1 MNRQRQHGFSLLE
14 AIVALVIFTMGAL
27 ALYGWLGSNLITL
40 DRVNQRQQANALAA
54 SALDVV
60 RRVNPMET
68 PTGRRVFD
76 EVEISWKATPIEPPR
91 PAVTQVGLP
100 GLFEVGLYTLA
111 VEIRRDGELVD
122 TLDVRQI
129 GHRQVRQMDVE

>member
-1 MNRQRQHGFSLLE
+1 MRREAGFSLLE

-54 SALDVV
+54 SALEVV
-60 RRVNPMET
+60 RRVNPMAT

-76 EVEISWKATPIEPPR
+76 EVEISWKATPVEPPR
-91 PAVTQVGLP
+91 PAVTQVGQP
-100 GLFEVGLYTLA
+100 NLFDVGLYTLA
-111 VEIRRDGELVD
+111 VEIRRDGALVD
-122 TLDVRQI
+122 SLEVRQV
-129 GHRQVRQMDVE
+129 GHRQARQMETE

>member
-1 MNRQRQHGFSLLE
+1 MRREAGFSLLE

-54 SALDVV
+54 SALEVV
-60 RRVNPMET
+60 RRVNPMAT

-76 EVEISWKATPIEPPR
+76 EVEISWKATPVEPPR
-91 PAVTQVGLP
+91 PAVTQIGQP
-100 GLFEVGLYTLA
+100 NLFEVGLYTLA
-111 VEIRRDGELVD
+111 VEIRRDGALVD
-122 TLDVRQI
+122 SLEVRQV
-129 GHRQVRQMDVE
+129 GHRQARQMETE